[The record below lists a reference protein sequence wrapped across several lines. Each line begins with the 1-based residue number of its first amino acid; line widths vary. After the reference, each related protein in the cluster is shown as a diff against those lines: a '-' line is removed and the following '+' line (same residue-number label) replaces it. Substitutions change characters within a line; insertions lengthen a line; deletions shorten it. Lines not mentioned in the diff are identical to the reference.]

1 MSSSQ
6 LMVMP
11 PEVQKALKV
20 SSQSYVLL
28 LQYFKRSFYPE
39 YQNKSKESMN
49 LFRILYGLGN
59 ILCLKGIR
67 PVQLWVDFIA
77 IAWDTL

>member
-1 MSSSQ
+1 MD
-6 LMVMP
+6 
-11 PEVQKALKV
+11 LKH
-20 SSQSYVLL
+20 
-28 LQYFKRSFYPE
+28 PE

>member
-1 MSSSQ
+1 
-6 LMVMP
+6 
-11 PEVQKALKV
+11 
-20 SSQSYVLL
+20 
-28 LQYFKRSFYPE
+28 
-39 YQNKSKESMN
+39 MN

-77 IAWDTL
+77 IAWDTLQTFYYLRIRLVNLMGTDRACTLQRKITRVQIHRQCRYKNVLDHA

>member
-1 MSSSQ
+1 MD
-6 LMVMP
+6 
-11 PEVQKALKV
+11 LKH
-20 SSQSYVLL
+20 
-28 LQYFKRSFYPE
+28 PE
-39 YQNKSKESMN
+39 YQNKSIEFII